1 MTTKSKTRYALLGI
15 LSLYPMSGYDLKKF
29 CDEAV
34 SQFWNENYTHI
45 YSVLKKLEK
54 EGLAGKIT
62 EQTPGRPQKNVYHVT
77 EKGRAELNEWLLLP
91 VEPDPPRFELILK
104 IVFSTDVPVQNI
116 IEKIERYK
124 LENEQALVSVIEGE
138 KKIKSIAGTQGEKW
152 ASLWLIGINSG
163 KHSYKAVVE
172 WCDETLEILKG
183 MK

>member
-45 YSVLKKLEK
+45 YTVLKQLEK
-54 EGLAGKIT
+54 EGLAGKLT
-62 EQTPGRPQKNVYHVT
+62 EQTGGRPPKNVYHIT
-77 EKGRAELNEWLLLP
+77 ETGRAELNEWLLQP

-104 IVFSTDVPVQNI
+104 LVFSTDVPVQNI

-124 LENEQALVSVIEGE
+124 AENELALENVKEGE
-138 KKIKSIAGTQGEKW
+138 RKIKDIAGTQGEKW
-152 ASLWLIGINSG
+152 AYLWMIGINSG
-163 KHSYKAVVE
+163 KHSYKAVID
-172 WCDETLEILKG
+172 WCEETLEILKG